1 MPPCDPAG
9 TGPLAARV
17 SLPPDSTPGA
27 LLIGF
32 GPFAVI
38 DRRWRLD
45 CTLSSVTPPGES
57 LDPGVVLGPPGT
69 RPRAAARPRA
79 GPCSGPQSGTGC
91 FPFCLKGWLNGSIII
106 NLLCRQSQ
114 LKCHLL
120 CEAFRDYTF
129 LPSAP
134 AALVMPNS
142 LSAGGL
148 AGRDPLIVGG

>member
-1 MPPCDPAG
+1 MEARLYAEFRDSSWRI
-9 TGPLAARV
+9 TGPGGGLGDPRDMPSRCSQAQCR
-17 SLPPDSTPGA
+17 
-27 LLIGF
+27 
-32 GPFAVI
+32 
-38 DRRWRLD
+38 
-45 CTLSSVTPPGES
+45 TLF
-57 LDPGVVLGPPGT
+57 
-69 RPRAAARPRA
+69 R
-79 GPCSGPQSGTGC
+79 PQSGMGY

-134 AALVMPNS
+134 TALVMPNS

-148 AGRDPLIVGG
+148 GGRDPLIVGG